1 MWQGYIRHM
10 ATAFSLDRFARSD
23 SQARA
28 EAVVRGIPAGAI
40 RQLVSE
46 AGATVSDLAKIVA
59 PRRTLDRRLKENAR
73 LTLQE
78 SDRLAR
84 LLRVLDL
91 AARIF
96 GDRRRAMAW
105 MTKPKERLNGETPLD
120 RLRTE
125 AGAREIEE
133 WLEQS
138 RHGFNA

>member
-1 MWQGYIRHM
+1 M

-28 EAVVRGIPAGAI
+28 EAVVRGIPSGAI
-40 RQLVSE
+40 KQLVRES
-46 AGATVSDLAKIVA
+46 GVTVSDLAKIVA
-59 PRRTLDRRLKENAR
+59 PRRTLDRRLKDNAR

-84 LLRVLDL
+84 LLRVLDI
-91 AARIF
+91 ATQIF
-96 GDRRRAMAW
+96 GDRRHAMAW
-105 MTKPKERLNGETPLD
+105 MTEPKERLDGQTPLD
-120 RLRTE
+120 QLRTE
-125 AGAREIEE
+125 AGARQIEE